1 MPLII
6 PQTLP
11 AYKALEEENV
21 FVMHR
26 ARAMTQDIR
35 PLRIL
40 LVNLMPTKIATET
53 QIARM
58 LANSPLQVELT
69 LLHMDSHESTH
80 VPGAHLA
87 PFLNTAKRTCT
98 ARCTSAGA
106 RRLRCITI
114 TASTSAY
121 CRKKCSAFSPTG

>member
-26 ARAMTQDIR
+26 ARAMKQDIR

-40 LVNLMPTKIATET
+40 LVNLMPTKIADVYKRQALMCSVSTPET
-53 QIARM
+53 SKLR
-58 LANSPLQVELT
+58 
-69 LLHMDSHESTH
+69 
-80 VPGAHLA
+80 
-87 PFLNTAKRTCT
+87 LNEPNLR
-98 ARCTSAGA
+98 S
-106 RRLRCITI
+106 RRR
-114 TASTSAY
+114 
-121 CRKKCSAFSPTG
+121 

>member
-6 PQTLP
+6 LKDLP
-11 AYKALEEENV
+11 AYEELQQENV
-21 FVMHR
+21 FVMHQE
-26 ARAMTQDIR
+26 RAMSQHIR

-80 VPGAHLA
+80 VPGAHLEA
-87 PFLNTAKRTCT
+87 FTKPSTRSK
-98 ARCTSAGA
+98 TSAS
-106 RRLRCITI
+106 
-114 TASTSAY
+114 TA
-121 CRKKCSAFSPTG
+121 

>member
-58 LANSPLQVELT
+58 LANSPLQVERRAWGLWA
-69 LLHMDSHESTH
+69 L
-80 VPGAHLA
+80 GAGVDGDMWQRYGVVRA
-87 PFLNTAKRTCT
+87 
-98 ARCTSAGA
+98 
-106 RRLRCITI
+106 
-114 TASTSAY
+114 
-121 CRKKCSAFSPTG
+121 

>member
-69 LLHMDSHESTH
+69 LLHMDQNRALRRHDRYRRARGNAGLRGSRL
-80 VPGAHLA
+80 LA
-87 PFLNTAKRTCT
+87 RA
-98 ARCTSAGA
+98 
-106 RRLRCITI
+106 LRH
-114 TASTSAY
+114 
-121 CRKKCSAFSPTG
+121 F

>member
-1 MPLII
+1 MPYNGCCTPAAAAPRARRVQKGAPLYALII

-80 VPGAHLA
+80 VPGAHLEA
-87 PFLNTAKRTCT
+87 FYKTSTKSK
-98 ARCTSAGA
+98 TSAS
-106 RRLRCITI
+106 
-114 TASTSAY
+114 TA
-121 CRKKCSAFSPTG
+121 

>member
-58 LANSPLQVELT
+58 LANSP
-69 LLHMDSHESTH
+69 
-80 VPGAHLA
+80 
-87 PFLNTAKRTCT
+87 
-98 ARCTSAGA
+98 
-106 RRLRCITI
+106 
-114 TASTSAY
+114 
-121 CRKKCSAFSPTG
+121 CRWS

>member
-80 VPGAHLA
+80 VPRERIWRRFTK
-87 PFLNTAKRTCT
+87 PSTKSK
-98 ARCTSAGA
+98 TSAS
-106 RRLRCITI
+106 
-114 TASTSAY
+114 TA
-121 CRKKCSAFSPTG
+121 

>member
-87 PFLNTAKRTCT
+87 
-98 ARCTSAGA
+98 
-106 RRLRCITI
+106 
-114 TASTSAY
+114 
-121 CRKKCSAFSPTG
+121 